1 MSQELFYTS
10 APRGLKPG
18 ARGFCTVAT
27 TRGMSAALMEKL
39 ESLSGY
45 RPLFPPLDAKA
56 ALNPVVC
63 SHLRINV
70 GGKAF
75 SLLSR
80 ICSAGLDY
88 TERSNNFAHHVVL
101 DPTELP
107 PAGPA
112 WLLAQPGFMESRWQ
126 GEPRLLSAGRVPPR
140 GNVGPAVCRA
150 WEELTGDPGWAGVV
164 AEAIQHDPSRL
175 AYLLFEPGMDLLPL
189 IAEALALLPPEQR
202 WHVTF
207 STYYTG
213 LPQGISCLWRGVPHD
228 SVEAKSARQVPTA
241 LILSLGTR
249 LGHARGGS
257 LVALARGERLPP
269 PTVPAPAWPTEAA
282 DGDREEVLQ
291 MEKAGRSARPQPAY
305 EPDYQDLQPAAAATA
320 PALRVAGE
328 PPAHAAPP
336 PPPPNSSGRRSRTG
350 KAWSGPWLLGM
361 IPGTVAGMLLTFGA
375 VGVGLR
381 TGVLKLADNETAREV
396 TPEREPRDQARPAP
410 VGQPNDS
417 AKVVTVGFTQGEV
430 ERRVK
435 EREQTVKEEERKRH
449 FRDAVQ
455 AAEKASAEKASPEKA
470 KALVE
475 YVKGLAKL
483 EDEQKDVDKL
493 EKRLPKL
500 EDPKPPAPQPKPA
513 PAGKDLAKQLEDL
526 QKEFGKP
533 DKLSKEQRAQLAK
546 RLDELEKD
554 VYSPVAKLD
563 AVRKEYAPRLVRDY
577 FKLPGGINGTEVD
590 VTLPKGLTDPQ
601 EGDHWTLQLRGL
613 KDRGLKQKFE
623 NETLKITQVVGSDEN
638 ARDRPLAFFKKEG
651 RHIKFKWEDTDGKG
665 EAARQ
670 AVRSSVLEI
679 QAKSTFHVGLMR
691 VEADPKAPFPV
702 RFDFAKD
709 GTASRRLER
718 NKEDRL
724 ESALFLASA
733 QCEIGDQTRVLRA
746 LEDTARLEWPGL
758 VTLRL
763 GEKGDGGYQLTAHW
777 LGDDEDRKRL
787 IVRSL
792 VAYVKVDNL
801 LVEVWR
807 LREKP

>member
-70 GGKAF
+70 GGKAY

-164 AEAIQHDPSRL
+164 AEAFQHDPSRL

-207 STYYTG
+207 STYFTG
-213 LPQGISCLWRGVPHD
+213 LPQGIPCLWRGVPHD

-249 LGHARGGS
+249 LGHARGGP
-257 LVALARGERLPP
+257 LVALARGERLAA
-269 PTVPAPAWPTEAA
+269 PTLPAPAWPTEAA
-282 DGDREEVLQ
+282 DGDGEEVLQ
-291 MEKAGRSARPQPAY
+291 MERAGRSARPQPAY
-305 EPDYQDLQPAAAATA
+305 EADYQDLQPAAAATA
-320 PALRVAGE
+320 PALRVASE

-336 PPPPNSSGRRSRTG
+336 PPPLNSSGRRSRTG
-350 KAWSGPWLLGM
+350 KPWSGPWLLGM
-361 IPGTVAGMLLTFGA
+361 IPGTVAGMLLTCGA

-381 TGVLKLADNETAREV
+381 TGVLKLADSKETAREV
-396 TPEREPRDQARPAP
+396 APEREPRDQARPAP
-410 VGQPNDS
+410 EVQPNDS

-449 FRDAVQ
+449 FRDALQ
-455 AAEKASAEKASPEKA
+455 AAEKASAERASPEKA

-483 EDEQKDVDKL
+483 EDEQKDVEKL
-493 EKRLPKL
+493 EKRLPKS
-500 EDPKPPAPQPKPA
+500 EDPKPPAPQPKPV

-526 QKEFGKP
+526 KKEFGSP
-533 DKLSKEQRAQLAK
+533 DKLGNDQRAKLAK

-563 AVRKEYAPRLVRDY
+563 AVRKEYAPKLVRDY
-577 FKLPGGINGTEVD
+577 FKLPNVTSGRDPVD
-590 VTLPKGLTDPQ
+590 VPLPHGLKDQ
-601 EGDHWTLQLRGL
+601 KEANQWELKLRGL
-613 KDRGLKQKFE
+613 KGEGLKQKFDKDS
-623 NETLKITQVVGSDEN
+623 NTLKITLEEKLIAS
-638 ARDRPLAFFKKEG
+638 FKNEG
-651 RHIKFKWEDTDGKG
+651 RHIKFKWEDTENKT
-665 EAARQ
+665 ERARV
-670 AVRSSVLEI
+670 AIRGSVLEI
-679 QAKSTFHVGLMR
+679 KVKSTPFYIGLMR
-691 VEADPKAPFPV
+691 VETDKDSPFPLE
-702 RFDFAKD
+702 FDFSKEAAAFK
-709 GTASRRLER
+709 TLKR
-718 NKEDRL
+718 NKEDRPGK
-724 ESALFLASA
+724 EFFLASA
-733 QCEIGDQTRVLRA
+733 RCEIGEQMRVLRA
-746 LEDTARLEWPGL
+746 LQDTDRLEWPAQ
-758 VTLRL
+758 VSLRL
-763 GEKGDGGYQLTAHW
+763 SEKGNEAGEYLLTAQW
-777 LGDDEDRKRL
+777 PGQEKDRKRL

-792 VAYVKVDNL
+792 VAYMKVDDL

-807 LREKP
+807 LGGK